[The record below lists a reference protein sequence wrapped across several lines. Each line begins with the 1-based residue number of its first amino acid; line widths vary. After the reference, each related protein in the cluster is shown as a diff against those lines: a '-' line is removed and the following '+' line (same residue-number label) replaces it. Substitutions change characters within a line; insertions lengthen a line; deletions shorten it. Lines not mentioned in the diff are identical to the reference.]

1 MFDLFK
7 SEFKRFRLVALIAYF
22 LQLLCW
28 IFIGKM
34 MILLKPEYVLH
45 AALMLIA
52 LGSGVGIGAIQM
64 LLHKRKNHWTYLIHR
79 PMTLSH
85 IHGAISAA
93 AICIIF
99 LGFILPFTSVIIYL
113 DLMTNNVV
121 DFRHYLMPLDMM
133 LIAATAYFI
142 TSYVVLSPSKLVLI
156 SLFMLSY
163 IMTRQNVEASYMLTV
178 AAIFCGL
185 SFYMAK
191 SAFKVDL
198 SVFSSKKAMIILSSV
213 ALQPLIFI
221 LMTMAQGVYYH
232 LPLSIMSAH
241 PGKYITTASFFSF
254 KRSNSEQQF
263 EQLLTLSQ
271 DSIAPSLKRQISLA
285 TFKDFSMRKRNI
297 VTKGQLFTSDRSFE
311 MWDKEQNLWVFSHD
325 KMLFEGR
332 HLRTDHPVGYMT
344 ISGFVENLADIT
356 PQHRFKQIPN
366 IIDAQYIYTKQ
377 RLFKVDFEEKT
388 VSLIYQLPTTQQFS
402 GLPLTHYDIT
412 MLRTDE
418 NLIIFDKTDF
428 NTAQSIVEP
437 LALVPLPTDL
447 ENHIHVQISQMS
459 DGYLMMFN
467 SDHFFG
473 FEQAGSQLM
482 YLPHEEN
489 VRSLAQKRFTTRH
502 YPRLI
507 TEQAFT
513 LSPIVVNLLDFSL
526 GRLLSTQKT
535 VPQSNG
541 YFWQRDYPAQIWW
554 FCIGAAL
561 FSALLTLMIAK
572 RLPMSTSN
580 RWLWTLLSLVGALPA
595 LVAFLLLNDW
605 RDAVRGDRHEELSH
619 A

>member
-1 MFDLFK
+1 MLDLFK
-7 SEFKRFRLVALIAYF
+7 SEFKRFRLVALIAYVIQT
-22 LQLLCW
+22 LGW

-34 MILLKPEYVLH
+34 MIILDPEYFLH
-45 AALMLIA
+45 AILMLLA
-52 LGSGVGIGAIQM
+52 LSAGVGIGAVQM

-79 PMTLSH
+79 PMSLSH

-142 TSYVVLSPSKLVLI
+142 TAYVVLSPSKLVLI

-198 SVFSSKKAMIILSSV
+198 SVFSSKKTMIILSSV

-232 LPLSIMSAH
+232 LPLGIMSAH
-241 PGKYITTASFFSF
+241 PSKDISTASFFSF
-254 KRSNSEQQF
+254 QRSDSNKQF

-271 DSIAPSLKRQISLA
+271 DPIAPSLKRQISLA
-285 TFKDFSMRKRNI
+285 TFKDFSMRKRNE

-311 MWDKEQNLWVFSHD
+311 MWDNERNLWVFSHD

-332 HLRTDHPVGYMT
+332 HLKTDTPVGYMT
-344 ISGFVENLADIT
+344 KTGFVESFTDIT
-356 PQHRFKQIPN
+356 PQHRFEHVPN
-366 IIDAQYIYTKQ
+366 IINAQHIYTQQ
-377 RLFKVDFEEKT
+377 RLYKIDFEEQT

-402 GLPLTHYDIT
+402 GLPLTHFDIT

-418 NLIIFDKTDF
+418 NLIILDKTDF
-428 NTAQSIVEP
+428 NTAQSVIEP
-437 LALVPLPTDL
+437 LSIVPLPTNL
-447 ENHIHVQISQMS
+447 ENRMHVQISQMS

-473 FEQAGSQLM
+473 FEQAGSQLI
-482 YLPHEEN
+482 YLPHDEKII
-489 VRSLAQKRFTTRH
+489 SLAQKRFTTRH

-507 TEQAFT
+507 TEQAFM
-513 LSPIVVNLLDFSL
+513 LSPVVVNLIDFSL

-561 FSALLTLMIAK
+561 FSALLTLMITK
-572 RLPMSTSN
+572 RLPMSASN

-595 LVAFLLLNDW
+595 LVAFLILIDW